1 MKKDIILGVAT
12 LLTLVGVGFIIAEL
26 LPDNKEQEE
35 KGEYHDHDEEAS
47 EQ

>member
-1 MKKDIILGVAT
+1 MKKDIILGVAS
-12 LLTLVGVGFIIAEL
+12 LLTLVGVGFIITEL

-35 KGEYHDHDEEAS
+35 EGEYHDEEAS

>member
-26 LPDNKEQEE
+26 LPDIKEQEE
-35 KGEYHDHDEEAS
+35 KGEYHDEEAS

>member
-12 LLTLVGVGFIIAEL
+12 LLTLVGVGFIITEL
-26 LPDNKEQEE
+26 LPDSKEKEE
-35 KGEYHDHDEEAS
+35 KGEYHDEEAS

>member
-26 LPDNKEQEE
+26 LPDTKEQEE
-35 KGEYHDHDEEAS
+35 KEVCYEEETS

>member
-35 KGEYHDHDEEAS
+35 KGEYHDEETP

>member
-12 LLTLVGVGFIIAEL
+12 LLTLVGAGFIITRL
-26 LPDNKEQEE
+26 LPDSKEQAEN
-35 KGEYHDHDEEAS
+35 GEYHDDEAS

>member
-12 LLTLVGVGFIIAEL
+12 LLTLVGAGFIITRL
-26 LPDNKEQEE
+26 LPDIKEQEE
-35 KGEYHDHDEEAS
+35 KGEYTDEETS

>member
-26 LPDNKEQEE
+26 LPDDKEHEE
-35 KGEYHDHDEEAS
+35 EGEYHDEEAS
-47 EQ
+47 E

>member
-12 LLTLVGVGFIIAEL
+12 LLTLVGAGVMITKL
-26 LPDNKEQEE
+26 LPDIKEQEE
-35 KGEYHDHDEEAS
+35 KEVSYEEETS

>member
-35 KGEYHDHDEEAS
+35 GEYHDQEAS

>member
-12 LLTLVGVGFIIAEL
+12 LLTLVGVGFIITEL
-26 LPDNKEQEE
+26 LPDSKEQEE
-35 KGEYHDHDEEAS
+35 KGEYNDEETS

>member
-12 LLTLVGVGFIIAEL
+12 LLTLVGVGFIITEL
-26 LPDNKEQEE
+26 LPDSKEQEE
-35 KGEYHDHDEEAS
+35 KGEYHDEETS

>member
-12 LLTLVGVGFIIAEL
+12 LLTLVGVGFIITKL
-26 LPDNKEQEE
+26 LPDSKEQEE
-35 KGEYHDHDEEAS
+35 KGEYHDEEAS